1 MGTATFRRFSGDME
15 ELLAG
20 LLSAIFEILAEVFIQ
35 VIFEAIISLI
45 SRSIRNL
52 VEESETVSPIL
63 AAVGYLLLGF
73 MCGGVS
79 VFVFPHPL
87 IHPSKIHGISLLIS
101 PILTGLVMAQMGLLR
116 QRKNQKAV
124 RIESFWYGFTFA
136 FGIALVRFLFVM

>member
-79 VFVFPHPL
+79 IFIFPHPL

-101 PILTGLVMAQMGLLR
+101 PVLTGLVMAQMGLLR
-116 QRKNQKAV
+116 QRKDQKAV